1 MRLLVDTHIL
11 LWALNDDPRLDSK
24 GKHALLEAQETIVS
38 AATIWE
44 ISIKRALGK
53 LKVSE
58 NPIKY
63 TVAAG
68 YIPLSI
74 TWGHA
79 DIAGALP
86 PYHADPFDRLLI
98 AQAQCEGLTILTKD
112 SIFRHYDVSVVLL
125 RG

>member
-11 LWALNDDPRLDSK
+11 LWALSDDPSLNSK
-24 GKHALLEAQETIVS
+24 ERNVLLEAQETIVS

-58 NPIKY
+58 NLLEHVK
-63 TVAAG
+63 AAG

-74 TWGHA
+74 TWVHA
-79 DIAGALP
+79 EIAGALSP
-86 PYHADPFDRLLI
+86 HHADPFDRLLI

-112 SIFRHYDVSVVLL
+112 SIFRRYKVNVV
-125 RG
+125 

>member
-11 LWALNDDPRLDSK
+11 LWALSDDPRLNSK
-24 GKHALLEAQETIVS
+24 ERNVLLEAQETIVS

-58 NPIKY
+58 NLLEHVK
-63 TVAAG
+63 AAG

-74 TWGHA
+74 TWVHA
-79 DIAGALP
+79 EIAGALSP
-86 PYHADPFDRLLI
+86 HHADPFDRLLI

-112 SIFRHYDVSVVLL
+112 SIFRRYKVNVV
-125 RG
+125 